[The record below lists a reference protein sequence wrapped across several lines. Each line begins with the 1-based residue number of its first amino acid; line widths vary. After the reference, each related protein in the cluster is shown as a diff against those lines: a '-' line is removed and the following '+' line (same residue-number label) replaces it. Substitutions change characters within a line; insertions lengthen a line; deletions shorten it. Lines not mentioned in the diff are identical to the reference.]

1 MSSYT
6 THSLSLTPSYLVVR
20 LIQKLGDSL
29 LDLLNSISHMDDIQ
43 DVSAQSDLSASGGGG
58 SSDRS
63 DPARLP
69 TWVIVVSLFV
79 FLSILDSTLSSS
91 KRPRMQSVKN

>member
-1 MSSYT
+1 MTLLCGQSSN
-6 THSLSLTPSYLVVR
+6 LML
-20 LIQKLGDSL
+20 SL

-43 DVSAQSDLSASGGGG
+43 DVSAQSDLSASGGG

-69 TWVIVVSLFV
+69 TWVVVVSLFV
-79 FLSILDSTLSSS
+79 LYNS
-91 KRPRMQSVKN
+91 